1 MKELSGYMEGPRIAK
16 VYPRTL
22 GGYRVW
28 LYDTLTEFQ
37 DEKFFNSEQEADD
50 AAENWVLRHE

>member
-1 MKELSGYMEGPRIAK
+1 MKELHGFMEGNRIAK

-28 LYDTLTEFQ
+28 LYDSFTEHQ
-37 DEKFFNSEQEADD
+37 DEQFFNNESDAEY
-50 AAENWVLRHE
+50 AAEEWVLMK